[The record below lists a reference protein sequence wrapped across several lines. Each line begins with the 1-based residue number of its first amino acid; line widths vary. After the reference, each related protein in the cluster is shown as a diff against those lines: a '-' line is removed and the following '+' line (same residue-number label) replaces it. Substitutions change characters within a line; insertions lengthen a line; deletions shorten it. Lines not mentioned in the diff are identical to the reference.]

1 MSGVYRNET
10 WKAGILVRAEI
21 FDFDAGTVTVEED
34 GVQVSTRP
42 TTVEDETMF
51 APLPPSWE
59 QQVDS
64 RLAVAERPDHVQTW
78 TAPTGAHDAPN
89 IGDHR
94 WFEGQVWRSLI
105 VGNTTVPGSDDRWWE
120 TTVPPAIPDSLRD
133 PLKALRPSVGADTQ
147 ALIDV
152 LVGDS

>member
-1 MSGVYRNET
+1 MTTLRVSLKVVDGVWTADVPEGVSGWTIIEEH
-10 WKAGILVRAEI
+10 G
-21 FDFDAGTVTVEED
+21 DGTVTVE
-34 GVQVSTRP
+34 
-42 TTVEDETMF
+42 
-51 APLPPSWE
+51 
-59 QQVDS
+59 VDDAYALQL
-64 RLAVAERPDHVQTW
+64 RLNEAERPDHVQTW

-94 WFEGQVWRSLI
+94 WHEGQVWRSLI
-105 VGNTTVPGSDDRWWE
+105 VGNTTVPGSDDRWWD
-120 TTVPPAIPDSLRD
+120 TTVPPVIPDSLRD